1 MKTMKN
7 KKIKFNESVREWIYD
22 QTLGEKTARQTM
34 LDSKKLSRN
43 RMNSSLEKAQAKGLS
58 IEAYKEERALKW
70 SLINEIRHLKIIDAN
85 QRLREPSTILTFK
98 PSIMRNISDLGPS
111 FSQ

>member
-1 MKTMKN
+1 MKTMKH
-7 KKIKFNESVREWIYD
+7 KKVKFSESVREWIYD

-43 RMNSSLEKAQAKGLS
+43 RMNSSLEKAQAKSLS
-58 IEAYKEERALKW
+58 IEAYQEKNAIKW
-70 SLINEIRHLKIIDAN
+70 NLINEIRRLQVINAN
-85 QRLREPSTILTFK
+85 QQLREPSIILTFK